1 MQASEQQRARDALYS
16 IPSDCDRATW
26 VKAGMA
32 AHAAGLSID
41 DFDQW
46 SQGGGNYNAQACK
59 AAWRSF
65 KDKPGGVGVG
75 SLFALAKEH
84 GYTEGKA
91 PPRPAPTK
99 KTATPIKPTT
109 DPLPLWARF
118 EAGTN
123 QHEYIVAKGATAAP
137 LDSLRVVP
145 EGDSLRINGES
156 MAGALA
162 VPCFAAN
169 GAMQTIQF
177 IAVAGAAESLK
188 AQGKPTKLSLAGAGF
203 GDGWHTVGNI
213 QDGQAVAVCEGLGTA
228 WAAWKATGRAAVVTF
243 GFGRT
248 KAVATALRQRY
259 PSAHI
264 VLCPDSGKEA
274 EALTI
279 AAAVG
284 ASVAAM
290 PEGWPTN
297 SDLHDLA
304 ERDGLDVV
312 AMLLDSASVVAVTKP
327 EPRFKLLNCNQLRDL
342 PPLAW
347 RVKSVFPDRGLAA
360 IAGPSASGKSF
371 LAFDLAAAI
380 AGGNPWFGCRVEAV
394 PVVYAALEGEGG
406 FKLRAA
412 AWEAN
417 RGQRLPD
424 GLHLMLQPFRLTDVN
439 DVQDLAAVVPAGA
452 VVIVDTLNRAAPTA
466 DENSS
471 RDMGEI
477 LEAAKRLQALIDGL
491 VILVHHTGKDE
502 SKGLR
507 GHSSLFAALDA
518 AVTVKRD
525 GDRREWALTKSKD
538 GADGHAN
545 PFKLLTERLGI
556 DDHGDPLTS
565 CVIAPSD
572 EPPMGKKPKRMGEC
586 EGAVVEYLAS
596 AKVGVRKADVVKHF
610 EGRYEKG
617 PIYRAMKSL
626 ATAFAIHEA
635 AGMVC
640 IANAAK

>member
-1 MQASEQQRARDALYS
+1 LAARKIGKDIAEAIGGAVAVVDELTKKQNAAARAEEQKLLSQARLNTALMEEKKRRAELDKEARTMLGGTMNELQAAY
-16 IPSDCDRATW
+16 A
-26 VKAGMA
+26 KA
-32 AHAAGLSID
+32 AHA
-41 DFDQW
+41 W
-46 SQGGGNYNAQACK
+46 
-59 AAWRSF
+59 
-65 KDKPGGVGVG
+65 
-75 SLFALAKEH
+75 
-84 GYTEGKA
+84 
-91 PPRPAPTK
+91 
-99 KTATPIKPTT
+99 
-109 DPLPLWARF
+109 
-118 EAGTN
+118 
-123 QHEYIVAKGATAAP
+123 
-137 LDSLRVVP
+137 P
-145 EGDSLRINGES
+145 ELQ
-156 MAGALA
+156 
-162 VPCFAAN
+162 P
-169 GAMQTIQF
+169 
-177 IAVAGAAESLK
+177 LK
-188 AQGKPTKLSLAGAGF
+188 AK
-203 GDGWHTVGNI
+203 
-213 QDGQAVAVCEGLGTA
+213 
-228 WAAWKATGRAAVVTF
+228 
-243 GFGRT
+243 
-248 KAVATALRQRY
+248 
-259 PSAHI
+259 
-264 VLCPDSGKEA
+264 
-274 EALTI
+274 
-279 AAAVG
+279 
-284 ASVAAM
+284 
-290 PEGWPTN
+290 
-297 SDLHDLA
+297 
-304 ERDGLDVV
+304 
-312 AMLLDSASVVAVTKP
+312 LDSASVVEVPEP

-342 PPLAW
+342 PPLTW
-347 RVKSVFPDRGLAA
+347 RVKGVFPDRGLAA

-380 AGGNPWFGCRVEAV
+380 AGGSRWFGCRVEAA

-417 RGQRLPD
+417 RGQTLPD
-424 GLHLMLQPFRLTDVN
+424 GLHLMLQPFKLTEAN

-477 LEAAKRLQALIDGL
+477 LEAAKRLQALTDGL

-538 GADGHAN
+538 GADGQAN
-545 PFKLLTERLGI
+545 PFKLLTETLGI
-556 DDHGDPLTS
+556 DDYGDPLTS

-626 ATAFAIHEA
+626 ATACVIHEA